1 MKVWEVSEE
10 HCFGIA
16 LVAAKSKE
24 EAIKIVEEY
33 MGVEDC
39 PWTNN
44 PQYYALESQD
54 LVYKQDSPEIL
65 YNYLDV

>member
-1 MKVWEVSEE
+1 MKVWEVAEE

-16 LVAAKSKE
+16 LVAANSEE

-33 MGVEDC
+33 IGENC
-39 PWTNN
+39 PWTNYPN
-44 PQYYALESQD
+44 YYALESQG
-54 LVYKQDSPEIL
+54 LIYNQDSPEIL

>member
-1 MKVWEVSEE
+1 MKVWEVAEE

-16 LVAAKSKE
+16 LVAANSEE

-33 MGVEDC
+33 MDEC

-44 PQYYALESQD
+44 PKYYALESQD
-54 LVYKQDSPEIL
+54 LIYNQDSPEIL